1 MQIFPQT
8 SDNLYFLSGGG
19 EMGQLTRE
27 FDWAATPVGN
37 PDQWP
42 QSLQLALS
50 MILSSKFPMFLW
62 WGEELIQFYND
73 AYRPSLGNNGKH
85 PLALGQKGEDCWP
98 EIWPIIYPLI
108 KQVRETAQATWSED
122 QLVPIFRNGKI
133 EDVYW
138 TFGYSPILEGFNDV
152 KGVLVV
158 CTETTEKV
166 KSLKTIAES
175 EQRFRTM
182 AESTQILIA
191 VADETGQFTYFN
203 KVWIDLTGRS
213 AEDLF
218 SFGWVDLV
226 HPDDRESYLTI
237 YANAL
242 RKKESFS
249 GEFRVQSK
257 NGEYR
262 WLLVSAPPRLLSDGT
277 FAGHISSCMDITERK
292 IAEEKLQKREEL
304 VRSMV
309 DSAPFPIG
317 VYSGR
322 EMRIE
327 LANQAI
333 LDVWGKGYDVVGKLY
348 AEVLPEL
355 GKQDIFSQLDLVYTT
370 GIPYHARNQR
380 VDLFVDGRLRPYYFN
395 YSFTPLHDDQGIVYG
410 VMNTAADI
418 TDLNL
423 AKQKVEKSEENLRN
437 MILQAPVAMCI
448 LLGPTHVIEVANE
461 LMIQLWGKRAEDI
474 LDKPV
479 FEALPDAKQQGLEQ
493 LLDNVY
499 NTGESFRASERL
511 VALIR
516 NGNPENVYLNFVYE
530 PYRATDG
537 TILGVLAIST
547 DVTEQVLA
555 RHKIEKSG
563 AELLEIKNRLELELK
578 AGKQL
583 QQQKDD
589 FIGIASHE
597 LKTPLTAL
605 KSSMQL
611 LNRWIKEDPSS
622 SKIQT
627 LISLSNSSINK
638 LNNLLE
644 ELLNDTKINE
654 GQLQLNKS
662 NFSIAE
668 LVNECCDH
676 IRAVG
681 SHEILASGDLDLQV
695 NADRA
700 RIDQVI
706 INLINNAVKYAPQ
719 SKTITVF
726 IEQRD
731 EQAKISVIDKGPG
744 IPPEKL
750 PHLFKRYYRADTS
763 GIQYSG
769 LGLGLFIS
777 SEIIHRHGGEIG
789 VNSEPGKGSTFWFTI
804 PIKGKH

>member
-1 MQIFPQT
+1 
-8 SDNLYFLSGGG
+8 
-19 EMGQLTRE
+19 
-27 FDWAATPVGN
+27 
-37 PDQWP
+37 
-42 QSLQLALS
+42 
-50 MILSSKFPMFLW
+50 MFLW
-62 WGEELIQFYND
+62 WGEDLIQFYND

-138 TFGYSPILEGFNDV
+138 TFGYSPIFEDSNDV

-166 KSLKTIAES
+166 KSLKAIAES

-182 AESTQILIA
+182 AESTDIMVA
-191 VADETGQFTYFN
+191 VADESGRASYFN
-203 KVWIDLTGRS
+203 KAWVDLTGRPV
-213 AEDLF
+213 EELF
-218 SFGWVDLV
+218 DFGWTDLL
-226 HPDDRESYLTI
+226 HPDDREPYMTI
-237 YANAL
+237 YMNAL
-242 RKKESFS
+242 DKRESFS
-249 GEFRVQSK
+249 SEFRIQNK
-257 NGEYR
+257 YGEYR
-262 WLLVSAPPRLLSDGT
+262 WLLASVPPRFHADGT
-277 FAGHISSCMDITERK
+277 FAGYISSCIDITDRK
-292 IAEEKLQKREEL
+292 IAEEKLQKRGDL

-317 VYSGR
+317 VYIGR

-333 LDVWGKGYDVVGKLY
+333 LDVWGKGNDVTGKLY
-348 AEVLPEL
+348 ADVLPEL
-355 GKQDIFSQLDLVYTT
+355 DNQDIFSQLDQVYST

-380 VDLFVDGRLRPYYFN
+380 VDLFVDGRLKPYYFN
-395 YSFTPLHDDQGIVYG
+395 YSFTPLHDDQGNVYG

-448 LLGPTHVIEVANE
+448 LLGPNHNIEVANE
-461 LMIQLWGKRAEDI
+461 LMIQLWGKRAEDV
-474 LDKPV
+474 LNKPV

-499 NTGESFRASERL
+499 NTGETYRANERL
-511 VALIR
+511 VALVR
-516 NGNPENVYLNFVYE
+516 NGNPEDVYLNFVYE

-547 DVTEQVLA
+547 EVTEQVLA
-555 RHKIEKSG
+555 RQKIERNG
-563 AELLEIKNRLELELK
+563 AELLEIKNRLELELE

-589 FIGIASHE
+589 FIGVASHE

-611 LNRWIKEDPSS
+611 LNRWVKEEPSS

-627 LISLSNSSINK
+627 LINLSNTSISK

-662 NFSIAE
+662 KFIVSEMI
-668 LVNECCDH
+668 NECCDH
-676 IRAVG
+676 IRAMG
-681 SHEILASGDLDLQV
+681 SHEIVAKGDLDLEV
-695 NADRA
+695 YADRP

-706 INLINNAVKYAPQ
+706 INLVNNAVKYAPK
-719 SKTITVF
+719 SKKITVL
-726 IEQRD
+726 IEQMD
-731 EQAKISVIDKGPG
+731 KQARISVIDKGPG
-744 IPPEKL
+744 IPGEKL
-750 PHLFKRYYRADTS
+750 PHIFKRYYRVDTS

-777 SEIIHRHGGEIG
+777 SEIIHRHGGKIG
-789 VNSEPGKGSTFWFTI
+789 VDSEQGKGSTFWFTI
-804 PIKGKH
+804 PVEGEE